1 MPHRVVMGENAES
14 TKLRVVYDASA
25 RVYDSVRS
33 LNECVHTS
41 PFYRMNFGM
50 SLSAIDSILLQ

>member
-25 RVYDSVRS
+25 RAYDSVRS
-33 LNECVHTS
+33 LNECVTLV
-41 PFYRMNFGM
+41 PCYRMNFGM

>member
-1 MPHRVVMGENAES
+1 MGENAES

-25 RVYDSVRS
+25 RAYDSVRS
-33 LNECVHTS
+33 LNECVTLV
-41 PFYRMNFGM
+41 PCYRMNFGM

>member
-25 RVYDSVRS
+25 RAYDSVRS

-41 PFYRMNFGM
+41 P
-50 SLSAIDSILLQ
+50 LL